1 MPIDPSYP
9 KERIQYMLKDSE
21 IVLERVSFSYVGTK
35 SENVLREAMLEI
47 NAQELEFKL
56 QKLVP
61 T

>member
-1 MPIDPSYP
+1 MPIDTSYP